1 MPSDFSRLRT
11 IAAIRETR
19 ETFRSN
25 QEMQD
30 QFIYDLKY
38 YLGLEGKIDE
48 KEKLSYRQKYTTF
61 AIVGGA
67 STLLLCCFLFN
78 SVSSLISSISS
89 SNGQQNTTSVSPV
102 YTPATAST
110 SIASAV
116 SSVKEA
122 GGGATDATAQSD
134 SSPITI
140 EQISSQNGSAA
151 GGTTK
156 EYAIHEASATD
167 VNAEA
172 PVIVFEKPSIGET
185 ELQEAIL
192 TEQEAEK
199 FMPGI
204 GKDLKHLSSMTG
216 RTEPFDLE

>member
-1 MPSDFSRLRT
+1 MPSDISRLRT
-11 IAAIRETR
+11 VAAIRETR

-25 QEMQD
+25 QEIQD

-48 KEKLSYRQKYTTF
+48 KEKLSYKQNYTTF
-61 AIVGGA
+61 AAVGAAGA
-67 STLLLCCFLFN
+67 LLLCCFLFS
-78 SVSSLISSISS
+78 SVSSALSSISS
-89 SNGQQNTTSVSPV
+89 SGGQQNTASVSPV
-102 YTPATAST
+102 YTPAAAST
-110 SIASAV
+110 SMASAV
-116 SSVKEA
+116 SSAREA
-122 GGGATDATAQSD
+122 GGGAADATAQSD
-134 SSPITI
+134 SSPITT
-140 EQISSQNGSAA
+140 EQTSSQNGSAT

-204 GKDLKHLSSMTG
+204 GKDLKHLSSTAG